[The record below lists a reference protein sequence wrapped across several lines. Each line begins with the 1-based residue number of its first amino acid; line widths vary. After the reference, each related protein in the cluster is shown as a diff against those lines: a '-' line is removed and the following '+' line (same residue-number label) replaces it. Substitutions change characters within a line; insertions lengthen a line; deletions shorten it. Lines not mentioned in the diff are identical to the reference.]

1 MKRSCVSI
9 DLEIEKLG
17 IDYRKLRIEV
27 GREFP
32 WHEVMAVRISGKVN
46 DELRKSEMLPHFEK
60 KQQQLFEQLKGNLRA
75 RPCKYAHLRARS

>member
-46 DELRKSEMLPHFEK
+46 DEQRKSEMLPHFEK
-60 KQQQLFEQLKGNLRA
+60 KTATIVRA
-75 RPCKYAHLRARS
+75 IKRKLTRAPL

>member
-1 MKRSCVSI
+1 MTFNFMKRSCVSI

-46 DELRKSEMLPHFEK
+46 DEQRKSEMLPHFEK
-60 KQQQLFEQLKGNLRA
+60 KKTATIVRA
-75 RPCKYAHLRARS
+75 IKRKLTRAPL